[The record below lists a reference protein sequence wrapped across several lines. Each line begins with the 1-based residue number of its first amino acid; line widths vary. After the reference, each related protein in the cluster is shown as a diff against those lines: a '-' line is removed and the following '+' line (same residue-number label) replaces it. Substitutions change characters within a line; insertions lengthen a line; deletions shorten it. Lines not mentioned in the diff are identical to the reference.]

1 MCGWLKVDGKKEEE
15 EEEEEATIKYES
27 LGMRTKKRRKEQG
40 KGEEGKKRRKVENCL
55 ALSSSPPL
63 LVPSLSRLPSFWL
76 PGPPLGGGGG
86 KRREGSYSRKK

>member
-1 MCGWLKVDGKKEEE
+1 MAKKRKEE

-55 ALSSSPPL
+55 ALSSFPP
-63 LVPSLSRLPSFWL
+63 PRPQSLSPSFL
-76 PGPPLGGGGG
+76 LAPGSSLGRRRGKE
-86 KRREGSYSRKK
+86 KRRQL